1 MAGTLGLIGVPTSMG
16 AFAPGQEKGPEALR
30 EADLVGRL
38 SRSGVEVADH
48 GDSAVRRWRPDKEN
62 RRAQNLTAVAK
73 VARETSGRVREARE
87 AGHLPLV
94 LGGDCTI
101 ELGTVAGF
109 LGPAGSDEERVG
121 LIYFDVHP
129 DLNVPSSVGEGA
141 LDWMGVA
148 HMLGV
153 EGAAEPLSRFGP
165 RFPLLSDEDLFL
177 FSYGPE
183 QATEHERDVIER
195 RRLKR
200 IPVGEVA
207 ADPEG
212 AAARALA
219 ETEPRYDRLLVHF
232 DVDSVDFTD
241 LPLSE
246 NTGRNEGLP
255 FDVAMRALGALLGSG
270 KLVSVTVTE
279 FNPDHGEE
287 DGSTAGTLAQGLA
300 DVLSGSSVLGR
311 GTAAAP

>member
-1 MAGTLGLIGVPTSMG
+1 M
-16 AFAPGQEKGPEALR
+16 ALR
-30 EADLVGRL
+30 EADIVGRL
-38 SRSGVEVADH
+38 SRSGVRVIDH
-48 GDSAVRRWRPDKEN
+48 GDSAMRRWRPDKEN
-62 RRAQNLTAVAK
+62 RRAQNLAAVAE
-73 VARETSGRVREARE
+73 VAHQTSGRVREARE

-109 LGPAGSDEERVG
+109 LGPDGSNEERVG

-165 RFPLLSDEDLFL
+165 RFPLLSDEDLYL

-183 QATEHERDVIER
+183 QATEHERSVIER
-195 RRLKR
+195 RGLKGVL
-200 IPVGEVA
+200 VGEVA

-212 AAARALA
+212 AAASALA
-219 ETEPRYDRLLVHF
+219 ETEPRFDRLLVHF
-232 DVDSVDFTD
+232 DVDTVDFTD

-255 FDVAMRALGALLGSG
+255 FDAAMQALGALLGSE
-270 KLVSVTVTE
+270 KLASVTVTE
-279 FNPDHGEE
+279 FNPDHGDE
-287 DGSTAGTLAQGLA
+287 DGSTAGTLAKGLA
-300 DVLSGSSVLGR
+300 DAISHSSVLSR

>member
-1 MAGTLGLIGVPTSMG
+1 M
-16 AFAPGQEKGPEALR
+16 ALR
-30 EADLVGRL
+30 EADIVGRL
-38 SRSGVEVADH
+38 SRSGVAVIDH

-62 RRAQNLTAVAK
+62 RRAQNLAAVAE
-73 VARETSGRVREARE
+73 VAHETSGRVREARE

-109 LGPAGSDEERVG
+109 LGPGGSDEERVG

-165 RFPLLSDEDLFL
+165 RFPLLSDEDLYL

-183 QATEHERDVIER
+183 QATEHERSVIER
-195 RRLKR
+195 RGLKGPPQAYPHNKR
-200 IPVGEVA
+200 SRTSQPGDKAQDEGGEDLPQPRGVPTIGYGA
-207 ADPEG
+207 GNRAIGGMADRQTLPG
-212 AAARALA
+212 YARARRAAPPRRA
-219 ETEPRYDRLLVHF
+219 EKQRRWR
-232 DVDSVDFTD
+232 SW
-241 LPLSE
+241 S
-246 NTGRNEGLP
+246 
-255 FDVAMRALGALLGSG
+255 
-270 KLVSVTVTE
+270 
-279 FNPDHGEE
+279 
-287 DGSTAGTLAQGLA
+287 
-300 DVLSGSSVLGR
+300 GR
-311 GTAAAP
+311 GGIGLGGNYRNHGT